1 MAHNYENLLFVLV
14 ITLLMDMTWPCVT
27 TNINLTN
34 PPKEAKF
41 LCFRAIRLLAT
52 NEDAMTQILTS
63 LMGSVITPQ
72 VGSFFFRLFCSC
84 FLDFQKYSLHDN

>member
-1 MAHNYENLLFVLV
+1 
-14 ITLLMDMTWPCVT
+14 
-27 TNINLTN
+27 
-34 PPKEAKF
+34 
-41 LCFRAIRLLAT
+41 
-52 NEDAMTQILTS
+52 MTQILTS